1 LGVVSTGDLPNSL
14 DADGGRFAV
23 RQKRR
28 DNLGLA
34 LPKLDVQ
41 PIFLV
46 SPEKSNIIAN
56 LRDWQRL
63 RPQTEQWSV
72 PKKSA
77 HLSNFVTP

>member
-1 LGVVSTGDLPNSL
+1 M
-14 DADGGRFAV
+14 DADGGRFSV

-46 SPEKSNIIAN
+46 SPEKSNIITN
-56 LRDWQRL
+56 LWD
-63 RPQTEQWSV
+63 
-72 PKKSA
+72 
-77 HLSNFVTP
+77 